1 MPPVASAQRL
11 TAVLAG
17 VAAWMITSVF
27 IANNAYATGGN
38 SIFDAYPAST
48 QATQRPQAPAAQLAQ
63 PQRNTAFARRFA
75 TRLREAAHMPANFN
89 GRYRAA
95 TWGCGSGCQT
105 LAIIDLHTGRVWH
118 PPHAQ
123 GSIST
128 CSEADARYTAAIAS
142 HAALVETT
150 ANSRLLRL
158 NSCYDLL
165 QPQPSAAHPGPL
177 YYEWRGQQ
185 LVRAAAPSNAP
196 PP

>member
-11 TAVLAG
+11 SAALAG

-27 IANNAYATGGN
+27 IANNAYATGENG
-38 SIFDAYPAST
+38 IFDAYPAST
-48 QATQRPQAPAAQLAQ
+48 QATQHPQASAAQPAQ
-63 PQRNTAFARRFA
+63 PQLNTAFARRFA
-75 TRLREAAHMPANFN
+75 TRIREAAQAPANFN
-89 GRYRAA
+89 GHYRAA

-118 PPHAQ
+118 PPYAH

>member
-1 MPPVASAQRL
+1 
-11 TAVLAG
+11 
-17 VAAWMITSVF
+17 
-27 IANNAYATGGN
+27 
-38 SIFDAYPAST
+38 
-48 QATQRPQAPAAQLAQ
+48 
-63 PQRNTAFARRFA
+63 
-75 TRLREAAHMPANFN
+75 MPANFN
-89 GRYRAA
+89 GHYRAA

-165 QPQPSAAHPGPL
+165 QPQPSAANPGPL